1 MLALASWLGEVSLRL
16 PTPKLLVLD
25 VYSKLGG
32 NKLGQVK
39 RPLLDRHNVFT
50 AFQTL
55 RDMQDQIAAF
65 FAHPKRPPR
74 YIAIFVGQVRL
85 TPKNFMFVKT
95 LYYHTCNK
103 VKRKL
108 KGAKSISVMYDEDD
122 EDAWDHLIY
131 LNFDWDGGALEVNCP
146 VELEIIMR
154 PQIEVVCFEYG
165 PVKTICTSI
174 RAHELGSIACFPLLE
189 ELLVIGYILKGTT
202 FFKDLCQSRVKRL
215 TVNFEMQTLPQGVGL
230 MVNLTSL
237 DVRLD
242 LPYAQMQGRQAVPS
256 ELGLLTNL
264 KNLAIRGNGFV
275 GQVPRQIGQLSR
287 LRALT
292 IRDTRVTTLPDELGD
307 LACLEYLDLECNTC
321 LYGDISFSV
330 NRLTNLRTIFARN
343 TKQLSSCKSAITLPG
358 TWTDDTWTS
367 SRC

>member
-1 MLALASWLGEVSLRL
+1 M
-16 PTPKLLVLD
+16 
-25 VYSKLGG
+25 
-32 NKLGQVK
+32 
-39 RPLLDRHNVFT
+39 
-50 AFQTL
+50 
-55 RDMQDQIAAF
+55 
-65 FAHPKRPPR
+65 
-74 YIAIFVGQVRL
+74 
-85 TPKNFMFVKT
+85 
-95 LYYHTCNK
+95 
-103 VKRKL
+103 
-108 KGAKSISVMYDEDD
+108 MYDEDD
-122 EDAWDHLIY
+122 KDVLASLT
-131 LNFDWDGGALEVNCP
+131 NFDISFVLGVLNVACP
-146 VELEIIMR
+146 VEVYTILLPQLE
-154 PQIEVVCFEYG
+154 VACFDYS
-165 PVKTICTSI
+165 PVKTIKSPI
-174 RAHELGSIACFPLLE
+174 RAFELGSIACFPFLE
-189 ELLVIGYILKGTT
+189 ELCITGCLKLATT
-202 FFKDLCQSRVKRL
+202 IFHDLYQSRVKRL
-215 TVNFEMQTLPQGVGL
+215 TITFEMLTLPHGVEL
-230 MVNLTSL
+230 MVNLTSF
-237 DVRLD
+237 DVKLVA
-242 LPYAQMQGRQAVPS
+242 PCTTQGCQGYQTIPS